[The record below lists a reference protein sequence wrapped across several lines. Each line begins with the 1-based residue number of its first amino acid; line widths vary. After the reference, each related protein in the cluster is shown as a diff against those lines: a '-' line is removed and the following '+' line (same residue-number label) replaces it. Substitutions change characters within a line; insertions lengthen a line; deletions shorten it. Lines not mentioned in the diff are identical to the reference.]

1 MTVYGQPPESKR
13 PERPS
18 YATLLPMRGETGAH
32 PERKDSL
39 SQSTGP
45 GTFWVAGRGVRAVT
59 SDHEDVALSRSS
71 EVQHLQHLY
80 HLHIRPDSQRYF
92 TVERHARSGAIT
104 PSRRDTPSPSTRGRV
119 PGAGCPLGV
128 AWRGGGWGE
137 GLLFYPANPQ
147 PATPPFIPLMK
158 ASARSALLPCSGAS
172 VGRKNQ
178 TSPAPWVRLSA
189 IETASGL
196 TSPML

>member
-1 MTVYGQPPESKR
+1 
-13 PERPS
+13 
-18 YATLLPMRGETGAH
+18 MRGEAGAH

-45 GTFWVAGRGVRAVT
+45 GTFCVAGSRVRAVT
-59 SDHEDVALSRSS
+59 CDHEDVAPPSSS
-71 EVQHLQHLY
+71 EVQHLQHLQHLY

-92 TVERHARSGAIT
+92 TGERHARSGAIT

-178 TSPAPWVRLSA
+178 TSPAPCVRLSA
-189 IETASGL
+189 IDTASGL

>member
-59 SDHEDVALSRSS
+59 CDHEDVALSRSS

-104 PSRRDTPSPSTRGRV
+104 PSRRNTSLSCAQGQV
-119 PGAGCPLGV
+119 PGAGRPLVV
-128 AWRGGGWGE
+128 AWRGGGWDE
-137 GLLFYPANPQ
+137 GCLIYATKPQ
-147 PATPPFIPLMK
+147 SATLPFIPLMK

-178 TSPAPWVRLSA
+178 TSPAPCVRLSA
-189 IETASGL
+189 IDTASGL
-196 TSPML
+196 TSPIL